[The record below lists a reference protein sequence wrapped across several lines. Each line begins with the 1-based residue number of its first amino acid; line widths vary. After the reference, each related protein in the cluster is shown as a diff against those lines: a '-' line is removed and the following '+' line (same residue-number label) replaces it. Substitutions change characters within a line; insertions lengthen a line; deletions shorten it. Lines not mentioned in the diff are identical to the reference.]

1 METTTWTQARTNR
14 LHYELVRRSVLLTE
28 EETQTA
34 VLLPES
40 PSPKRCIDILNSVPA
55 HETLFGTELCGWDQV
70 KIQLFSVFSKP
81 G

>member
-1 METTTWTQARTNR
+1 M
-14 LHYELVRRSVLLTE
+14 LLTE

-40 PSPKRCIDILNSVPA
+40 PSPKRCIEILNSVPA

-70 KIQLFSVFSKP
+70 KIQLFRYSPSLGDLVFLLEEAWK
-81 G
+81 